1 MGQTIPHH
9 GPSQNG
15 TVKLST
21 TKPTSEFTSGH
32 VGVAVS
38 LQRFSL
44 RENHHHQDTELIET
58 LNREVCGSSLL
69 SYWCSSAMKTVDEFN
84 SPSPARGMNCHGVAV
99 VVVEVF
105 RDLARIPR
113 SKSWWSVFRRAGNQ
127 KCKHIFMI
135 ESFTVEPLSNNQTS
149 GRSLRTV
156 FRQIAQPLEAIWTK
170 LLKRFVRRTGLGR
183 YCRSRACIGYYWVF
197 CWRGL
202 GFKFQYPTYPQ
213 FIFQLYSL
221 Y

>member
-1 MGQTIPHH
+1 MPAVPHVPRIFNLFKIIFGAYHNIKEVTNQWMGQTIPHH

-69 SYWCSSAMKTVDEFN
+69 SYWCSSAMKTVDEFILQAVQGN
-84 SPSPARGMNCHGVAV
+84 ELPWRGSGGG
-99 VVVEVF
+99 
-105 RDLARIPR
+105 R
-113 SKSWWSVFRRAGNQ
+113 SFQRLSKDSQVKSW
-127 KCKHIFMI
+127 
-135 ESFTVEPLSNNQTS
+135 
-149 GRSLRTV
+149 
-156 FRQIAQPLEAIWTK
+156 
-170 LLKRFVRRTGLGR
+170 
-183 YCRSRACIGYYWVF
+183 
-197 CWRGL
+197 
-202 GFKFQYPTYPQ
+202 
-213 FIFQLYSL
+213 
-221 Y
+221 